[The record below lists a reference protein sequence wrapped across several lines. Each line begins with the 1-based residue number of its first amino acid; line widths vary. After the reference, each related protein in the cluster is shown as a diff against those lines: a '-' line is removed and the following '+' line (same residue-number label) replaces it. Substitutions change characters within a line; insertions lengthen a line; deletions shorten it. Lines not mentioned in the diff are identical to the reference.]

1 MARGEPVRIS
11 AAEAVFQ
18 TMASLGCDTLFNL
31 PGRGVYPLLNELAK
45 VPQMGYVTAVHEA
58 SLAACAD
65 GYARARG
72 DAAFLNIYMGSG
84 TLNASSML
92 FLAQRDRIPLVVTA
106 TQTETW
112 AVGADARAEIADV
125 LGAMRGVVKWAW
137 EVPTPGRVP
146 EAIRRAYTI
155 ATTDPMGVTFL
166 AIPIDFW
173 AEEISYLDQ
182 PLNTSS
188 LPTSRRYQG
197 GDAVLDQLER
207 CERPAV
213 VIGAEA
219 IRRGCASELVQLAE
233 QTGAMIFAEPD
244 AARVPVASAHP
255 LYVGMLDGSPDLSSG
270 ADFMLH
276 VGVNT
281 YMPEHA
287 ALFGKGCFHVWLGS
301 DGREANKV
309 FAADIQHVGEFEG
322 IVQALAVGAGARAGK
337 SSVWR
342 AQRERAE
349 AAVKQQ
355 RARWEQDRTVGGW
368 DGEPMTVARLFTML
382 RERLPADTVLVEQA
396 TTASRQLH
404 RYFPVPSERHYF
416 AASGSN
422 QGWALGASAGVSL
435 ALRDK
440 PVLMVTG
447 DGGLMFGLQSLW
459 TIARYETPLIAVVLN
474 NGGWNSMRQS
484 VASGAAA
491 VQGTVDR
498 DYGWACNY
506 ADVAR
511 ALGVRSARVES
522 AEELD
527 KVLAENLPVVKP
539 LFLDVAVQRVVRSPS
554 GR

>member
-45 VPQMGYVTAVHEA
+45 VPQLGYVTAVHEA
-58 SLAACAD
+58 ALAACAD

-84 TLNASSML
+84 TLNAASNL

-137 EVPTPGRVP
+137 EVPTPERIP

-173 AEEISYLDQ
+173 TEEIPYLDH
-182 PLNTSS
+182 PLDTSS
-188 LPTSRRYQG
+188 LPASRQYQG
-197 GDAVLDQLER
+197 GDAVLDQLQR

-213 VIGAEA
+213 VIGADA
-219 IRRGCASELVQLAE
+219 IRKDCAPGLVQLAE
-233 QTGAMIFAEPD
+233 QAGALIFAEPD
-244 AARVPVASAHP
+244 AARVPVASDHP
-255 LYVGMLDGSPDLSSG
+255 LYAGMLDNSPDLASG

-287 ALFGKGCFHVWLGS
+287 ALFGKDCFHVWLGS

-322 IVQALAVGAGARAGK
+322 IVQALAAGVSARAGK
-337 SSVWR
+337 NSVWR

-355 RARWEQDRTVGGW
+355 RAAWERDRTVGS
-368 DGEPMTVARLFTML
+368 DGEPMTVATLFTML

-459 TIARYETPLIAVVLN
+459 TIAHYETPLIAVVLN

-484 VASGAAA
+484 VASGAQA

-506 ADVAR
+506 ADMAR
-511 ALGVRSARVES
+511 ALGVRSARIES

-527 KVLAENLPVVKP
+527 KVLAESLPVVKP
-539 LFLDVAVQRVVRSPS
+539 LFLDVAVQRVVRSPG